1 MQDRYAGDIG
11 DYGKFGMLKALAAKG
26 LSVGVNWYLAET
38 LQQELAIKDGQK
50 LISDVLAT
58 CDPELAETLLAIS
71 RGPGRSVRALEEAG
85 LIPGARYYSTKVP
98 VEDRSGWHERALSTL
113 AGVDVVFLD
122 PDNGLLVK
130 SVGKRSVRAPKYAF
144 YEEVADYVARGQ
156 SVVVYNHRSRKK
168 KDVYFSE
175 IFERLAVAVPQA
187 CDVTAITFP
196 KGSVRDYFAI
206 CASAEHARLM
216 RECFEELCGGV
227 WGRAGMCRLES
238 LPHWPRGDS

>member
-11 DYGKFGMLKALAAKG
+11 DYGKFGILRALAAKG
-26 LSVGVNWYLAET
+26 VSIGVNWYLVET
-38 LQQELAIKDGQK
+38 LQQELSIKDGQK
-50 LISDVLAT
+50 LIPDGLAS
-58 CDPELAETLLAIS
+58 CDPELAKTLLAIS
-71 RGPGRSVRALEEAG
+71 QGPGRAVRALEEAG
-85 LIPGARYYSTKVP
+85 LIPGACYYSSKVP
-98 VEDRSGWHERALSTL
+98 VEDRPGWHKRALSTL
-113 AGVDVVFLD
+113 ARANVVFLD

-156 SVVVYNHRSRKK
+156 SVLVYNHRSRKK
-168 KDVYFSE
+168 KDAYFSE
-175 IFERLAVAVPQA
+175 IFERLAAAVPQA

-206 CASAEHARLM
+206 CASAEHARLI
-216 RECFEELCGGV
+216 RECFEDLYGSV
-227 WGRAGMCRLES
+227 WGDAGMCRLES